1 MCLNALY
8 WVPVEDKVG
17 IIVGKPRPRVA
28 DYVHLIS
35 TSSHKRRQMR
45 FLLLAYVTI
54 TRSYNTLRNRGAF
67 SVLAKL
73 GQISKND

>member
-1 MCLNALY
+1 M
-8 WVPVEDKVG
+8 EDKVG
-17 IIVGKPRPRVA
+17 IIVGKPRTRVV
-28 DYVHLIS
+28 DYVNLIS

-45 FLLLAYVTI
+45 FLVLAYETI